1 MYRFKTFSKTLNT
14 WVKHFI
20 FTLGLA
26 MTIIVVVQVF
36 ARYVLNS
43 SLFWSEEL
51 ARYCLVWI
59 SFLGASVAYH
69 DGLHPG
75 VNLLGS
81 KLSPA
86 MKVFLAL
93 VVHLVS
99 LGLFGIMVFHG
110 FKFAFFVRLQITPAL
125 SIPKWIIMG
134 ILPLSGIIFMIHGLD
149 FFLQGVKGLRDLKNL
164 KGHPGQEE
172 KI

>member
-1 MYRFKTFSKTLNT
+1 MDQFKIFSKTLNT
-14 WVKHFI
+14 WIKHLI
-20 FTLGLA
+20 FALGLA
-26 MTIIVVVQVF
+26 MSIIVVVQVF

-81 KLSPA
+81 KITLT
-86 MKVFLAL
+86 MKRFLAL
-93 VVHLVS
+93 LVHLVS
-99 LGLFGIMVFHG
+99 MGLFSIMVFHG
-110 FKFAFFVRLQITPAL
+110 FEFAFFVRLQITPAL

-134 ILPLSGIIFMIHGLD
+134 ILPLSGIILMIHGTGFILEE
-149 FFLQGVKGLRDLKNL
+149 VKELSGYGR
-164 KGHPGQEE
+164 KG
-172 KI
+172 KR